1 MTGLQMYFIFKLC
14 VLVTAPEIT
23 SKLKFVLASSVFI
36 LFFLL
41 FINIF
46 VLDAATELF
55 VSDSHAIK

>member
-23 SKLKFVLASSVFI
+23 SKLKFVLASSVFV
-36 LFFLL
+36 LFVLL

-55 VSDSHAIK
+55 VSNSHAIK